1 MSSADARPTG
11 TRSRLV
17 RLLTATAVVAAA
29 ALTAAAPASAD
40 EVYPRPAGSSIVFRG
55 HGWGHGIGM
64 SQYGSLGGARAGATW
79 QEIVAHYYQG
89 TTRTSIGNPTIR
101 VRVASLGS
109 AVEAYPAPGLRV
121 TWNLSDSSVLPTT
134 KNGATVARWRIVPS
148 TKKTGTPTRFRL
160 EYLPQGSSTWA
171 YYATASVPLTGA
183 FLNEAS
189 GTVTTNRGGTS
200 VVYRGQVRGTLI
212 GSAGAES
219 LVPVV
224 ALPMEEYLRS
234 VVPNESPASWPAAAL
249 SAQAVAARSF
259 AEYHRRYAPISSSWY
274 DVYDDTR
281 SQVFPGTKVGS
292 STREYAS
299 SDAAVAATAG
309 QALSYGGKIAFTQ
322 FSSSNGG
329 YSAAGSQPYLAAVR
343 DDWDA
348 VADNPN
354 HTWETTVPISR
365 IEGAYPTVGRLTR
378 LRVTS
383 RTGLGEEGG
392 RVLGIVVEG
401 ASGSV
406 STTGSS
412 FASKVGLKHYWFTP
426 TNTGSAPSYPRD
438 VTGDGIADVLAV
450 EAGTGTLRSYPTTG
464 KGGWRAPVKFGT
476 GWTGYAKVL
485 TAGTWDGD
493 AISDLVVQ
501 TRNGNLYYRKGN
513 GDGTFARSVRIGSGW
528 QVHDLVFPVGDFDG
542 DGLTDLIARNSL
554 GKLYLY
560 VGDGQGRFLRGYA
573 TQIGSGWDVFSNI
586 LSPGDVTGDGHSDV
600 LAVAHDG
607 TVYLYPGNGRG
618 YWTLPRRV
626 VATGWDQ
633 YTALTSTGDFTGDGN
648 NDVLARTQDGL
659 LMVLPGDGA
668 GGFGSPYQVGKGWEI
683 FDSILQ

>member
-11 TRSRLV
+11 ARSRLV
-17 RLLTATAVVAAA
+17 RLLTASVLVAAG
-29 ALTAAAPASAD
+29 ALTAATPASAD

-79 QEIVAHYYQG
+79 QQILAHYYVG

-121 TWNLSDSSVLPTT
+121 TWNLSASSVLPTT

-148 TKKTGTPTRFRL
+148 TKSSGTPTRFRL
-160 EYLPQGSSTWA
+160 EYLPQGSSRWA

-183 FLNEAS
+183 FLNEDS
-189 GTVTTNRGGTS
+189 GTVTTSRGGTS

-212 GSAGAES
+212 GSAGAET

-224 ALPMEEYLRS
+224 ALPMEDYLRS

-259 AEYHRRYAPISSSWY
+259 AEYHRRYAPASSSWY

-292 STREYAS
+292 STREYSS

-329 YSAAGSQPYLAAVR
+329 YSAVGSQPYLRPVR

-365 IEGAYPTVGRLTR
+365 IEGAYPSVGRLTR
-378 LRVTS
+378 LRITS
-383 RTGLGEEGG
+383 RTGLGDEGG

-412 FASKVGLKHYWFTP
+412 FASRVGLKHYWFTP
-426 TNTGSAPSYPRD
+426 DQHGL
-438 VTGDGIADVLAV
+438 GAV
-450 EAGTGTLRSYPTTG
+450 VPA
-464 KGGWRAPVKFGT
+464 
-476 GWTGYAKVL
+476 
-485 TAGTWDGD
+485 
-493 AISDLVVQ
+493 
-501 TRNGNLYYRKGN
+501 
-513 GDGTFARSVRIGSGW
+513 
-528 QVHDLVFPVGDFDG
+528 
-542 DGLTDLIARNSL
+542 
-554 GKLYLY
+554 
-560 VGDGQGRFLRGYA
+560 
-573 TQIGSGWDVFSNI
+573 
-586 LSPGDVTGDGHSDV
+586 
-600 LAVAHDG
+600 
-607 TVYLYPGNGRG
+607 
-618 YWTLPRRV
+618 
-626 VATGWDQ
+626 
-633 YTALTSTGDFTGDGN
+633 
-648 NDVLARTQDGL
+648 
-659 LMVLPGDGA
+659 
-668 GGFGSPYQVGKGWEI
+668 
-683 FDSILQ
+683 